1 MSCLLALTV
10 SLNISPSV
18 SSILLN
24 IIFFHFLPSNYIFL
38 SELICHVTVE
48 MKSLLL
54 SLCCLCSPQV
64 VLVFPGPA
72 AVSVQ
77 DMMQCLLDRADSRSH
92 DFGEPSIKRL
102 RRESAQGATH
112 TNENLE
118 SPEEPKGLESK
129 EFPLQR
135 VVFIDSTWNQT
146 NKISTDERLQGNHDT
161 ECV

>member
-24 IIFFHFLPSNYIFL
+24 LIFFHFLLSNYIFL

-48 MKSLLL
+48 MKSLFLWFGPWWT
-54 SLCCLCSPQV
+54 LCCLCCPQV

-77 DMMQCLLDRADSRSH
+77 DMMQCLLDRADSRSR

-102 RRESAQGATH
+102 RGESAQAATQ
-112 TNENLE
+112 
-118 SPEEPKGLESK
+118 SPEEPK